1 MKPFQ
6 QSNHILFIRLR
17 LLGDIIFTIPSIQ
30 IFKENFPGIKVY
42 YLVEEQFKEIG
53 RLIPGVHQL
62 IVVPRKMGLKR
73 MWKFRKDMRNIGFD
87 TVIDFHSGPKSAQ
100 LTWLTGAK
108 RRIGYQTPNRNW
120 AYNRL
125 TPRNFPDTPTHSVYT
140 QAKLLEHLG
149 IAVTVESLPQYPEID
164 IRETPISTR
173 IKNAIKKEKK
183 VVIHVGAGNPFRD
196 WGIENFSALIS
207 RLKKQ
212 GITVFLIGSGQAE
225 RKRGNDLSH
234 LPGVD
239 DFTGKLSVAQL
250 FYLISKSDVYIGAD
264 SGPLHVASL
273 TAVPLV
279 ALYGPNIPE
288 ISGPWRK
295 KDVSIIQ
302 RPMACRPC
310 TQRKCIYGII
320 PCMKNITMDEVYETT
335 VRYIR

>member
-1 MKPFQ
+1 
-6 QSNHILFIRLR
+6 
-17 LLGDIIFTIPSIQ
+17 
-30 IFKENFPGIKVY
+30 V
-42 YLVEEQFKEIG
+42 VEEQFKEIG

-73 MWKFRKDMRNIGFD
+73 MWKFRKDIRNIGFD

-108 RRIGYQTPNRNW
+108 LRIGYQTPNRNW

-125 TPRNFPDTPTHSVYT
+125 TPRNFGDTPTHSVYN

-149 IAVTVESLPQYPEID
+149 IAVSVESLPQYPGIT
-164 IRETPISTR
+164 IRETQISNAV
-173 IKNAIKKEKK
+173 KEAIKKEKK
-183 VVIHVGAGNPFRD
+183 AVIHVGAGNPFRD

-207 RLKKQ
+207 RLKEQ
-212 GITVFLIGSGQAE
+212 GITVFLIGSGE
-225 RKRGNDLSH
+225 EEKKKSNYLSR
-234 LPGVD
+234 LLGVD
-239 DFTGKLSVAQL
+239 DFTGKLSAAQL
-250 FYLISKSDVYIGAD
+250 YYLISNSDVYVGAD
-264 SGPLHVASL
+264 SGPLHLASL

-295 KDVSIIQ
+295 KNVSIIQ
-302 RPMACRPC
+302 HPMACRPC

-320 PCMKNITMDEVYETT
+320 PCMKNITMDEVYEEII
-335 VRYIR
+335 RYIR

>member
-6 QSNHILFIRLR
+6 QNNHILFIRLR
-17 LLGDIIFTIPSIQ
+17 LLGDIIFTIPAIQ

-42 YLVEEQFKEIG
+42 YVVEEQFKEIG
-53 RLIPGVHQL
+53 ELIPGVHRL
-62 IVVPRKMGLKR
+62 IVVPRKMGLKG
-73 MWKFRKDMRNIGFD
+73 MWKFRKDIRNIGFD

-108 RRIGYQTPNRNW
+108 LRIGYRTPNRNW

-125 TPRNFPDTPTHSVYT
+125 TPRDFGDAHTHSVFN

-149 IAVTVESLPQYPEID
+149 IPVSVESLPQYPPIT
-164 IRETPISTR
+164 IRETQISNEL
-173 IKNAIKKEKK
+173 KEAIKKEKK
-183 VVIHVGAGNPFRD
+183 AVIHVGAGNPFRD
-196 WGIENFSALIS
+196 WGIENFSTLIS
-207 RLKKQ
+207 RLKEH
-212 GITVFLIGSGQAE
+212 GITIFLIGSGE
-225 RKRGNDLSH
+225 EEKKRGSYLGGR
-234 LPGVD
+234 LGVD

-250 FYLISKSDVYIGAD
+250 FYLISNSHVYIGAD
-264 SGPLHVASL
+264 SGPLHLASL

-295 KDVSIIQ
+295 KDVNIIQ

-310 TQRKCIYGII
+310 AQRKCIYGII
-320 PCMKNITMDEVYETT
+320 PCMKNITMDEVYETII
-335 VRYIR
+335 RYFR